1 MSVEATGNIA
11 PVVTQSAQT
20 EAQQVRQSQQ
30 AMQKRETPVEA
41 TRETVET
48 IEASVEKMQKAAE
61 QLNQFMKN
69 GQRSLDFSVDKNT
82 NQVVVQV
89 VDKSTKEIVRQIPGP
104 EAIKLAQNLEQMMGV
119 IFSRTI

>member
-11 PVVTQSAQT
+11 PVITQSAQA

-41 TRETVET
+41 TRETLET

-104 EAIKLAQNLEQMMGV
+104 EAIKLAENLEQMMGV